1 MNPKEAG
8 FKLLINRFEGRAIPE
23 EPIPGI
29 EPKSE
34 SYKLPKPYKEYGELE
49 ILCENETVVIK
60 RNKPKNAIL
69 FFI

>member
-34 SYKLPKPYKEYGELE
+34 SYKLPKPYKEYGNWKYFVKTKL
-49 ILCENETVVIK
+49 L
-60 RNKPKNAIL
+60 L
-69 FFI
+69 